1 MKRRIAWV
9 MAAFLC
15 VTSVPQGSFL
25 SMAAEESSTEA
36 ESEGSSSFMEETE
49 ESSAE
54 EEAAEPET
62 MLVENVE
69 TETGVTEIAATEAPE
84 TAASEATE
92 TEAPETAASE
102 AIETEAP
109 ETAAS
114 EATETEAPE
123 TAASEATETEAPE
136 TAAAETTGFRMQ
148 EAEMEEIAVL
158 SEDEKPSLVDAK
170 IELSADV
177 NLKAGVNFTAEDIT
191 VTISYSNGSS
201 WVMKQQPN
209 CDETDPYGNSIATE
223 ILDSE
228 GNRLYGS
235 IDKAGT
241 YTLYVSV
248 YVLGES
254 DRRTLG
260 KGLTIEVLENAA
272 TPFVLGAEEV
282 LESGHNY
289 RTFAPETSGYYWM
302 EGENIEE
309 PDIRDEAEN
318 EIGSIVAFGGENV
331 VSAYYL
337 EQGHTY
343 RFDLQKK
350 RSAGDSKATVRFTQ
364 VTEEW
369 NYEEAGIQDEEPGVH
384 YRLLRPK
391 TSTSYVF
398 STTGATLVIKNSKGE
413 DIFSDA
419 GWEWTLHRSF
429 ELDAAQTYLVGTYA
443 EPETGVYASL
453 AKYRALKNAE
463 LKYTWDACYLGF
475 DGLFADR
482 FQLKLTFDD
491 GYETVL
497 TDPEEEDIY
506 GNSLRN
512 MHFGEPGSTD
522 ENSRSMIRTV
532 KQEVYEAKV
541 YVNGNEIA
549 STQVNCQPID
559 FDALPEIRE
568 NQEVEIKDPK
578 IRQFYRYT
586 ADKNG
591 KYYGD
596 GVKLYTKTDTGWEWV
611 YPWYST
617 LKAGESY
624 LVYFDKEEPGK
635 ASFGID
641 EVHEHTYKTVIDKEA
656 TCTEAGSQHEECT
669 GCGDKKAATVI
680 PATGHQFT
688 TKTDKAATCGTAGSQ
703 HRECSVCGYKEAATA
718 IPATGKHNYITK
730 TDKAATCGTAGSQH
744 EECTVCGDKKA
755 ATTIPATGKHTYI
768 TKTDKAATCGAAGSQ
783 HEECSVCGYKEA
795 ATAIPATGSH
805 SFGAY
810 RTTVAATVLKAGTK
824 ERTCT
829 VCGEKETASIAKL
842 KATIRLSATKI
853 TVPLKK
859 TIAGPT
865 VTFGKGD
872 AIKSWKSLKT
882 SVVTVNSRT
891 GKLTGKK
898 AGTAKVTVTLKSGK
912 KATVTVTVKKITT
925 TKLKA
930 NRTAINLKKGKTFQ
944 LKVTVTPKNS
954 QEKVTY
960 KSSNTK
966 IAIVSSKGKITA
978 KKKGK
983 AVITITSGKKKITCK
998 VTVK

>member
-1 MKRRIAWV
+1 MKRRLAWV

-69 TETGVTEIAATEAPE
+69 TETGVTEITAAEAPE
-84 TAASEATE
+84 TAVSEAIE

-114 EATETEAPE
+114 EAIETEAPE
-123 TAASEATETEAPE
+123 TAAETTETEAPE
-136 TAAAETTGFRMQ
+136 TAAAETTGFRTQ
-148 EAEMEEIAVL
+148 EAETEEIAVL

-177 NLKAGVNFTAEDIT
+177 NLKAGVNFTDEDIT
-191 VTISYSNGSS
+191 VTISYSDGRT

-209 CDETDPYGNSIATE
+209 YDETDPYGNYVAIE

-260 KGLTIEVLENAA
+260 KGLTIEVRENAA

-289 RTFAPETSGYYWM
+289 RTFAPEASGYYWLEGVNM
-302 EGENIEE
+302 EN

-350 RSAGDSKATVRFTQ
+350 RSAGDSKATVRFAQ
-364 VTEEW
+364 VMEEW
-369 NYEEAGIQDEEPGVH
+369 NYEEAGIQDEEPGAH

-398 STTGATLVIKNSKGE
+398 STRGASLVIKNSKGE
-413 DIFSDA
+413 DIFNDA

-453 AKYRALKNAE
+453 AKYRTLKNAE

-522 ENSRSMIRTV
+522 ENSRSMVRIV

-549 STQVNCQPID
+549 STKVNCQPID
-559 FDALPEIRE
+559 FDALPEVRE

-578 IRQFYRYT
+578 IRQLYRYT

-591 KYYGD
+591 QYYGD
-596 GVKLYTKTDTGWEWV
+596 GVKLYTKTDTGWEWIN
-611 YPWYST
+611 PRYST

-624 LVYFDKEEPGK
+624 LVYFDKGEAGK
-635 ASFGID
+635 VSFGIN
-641 EVHEHTYKTVIDKEA
+641 EVHEHTYKTVIDKKA

-688 TKTDKAATCGTAGSQ
+688 TKIDKAATCG
-703 HRECSVCGYKEAATA
+703 E
-718 IPATGKHNYITK
+718 
-730 TDKAATCGTAGSQH
+730 AGSQH

-755 ATTIPATGKHTYI
+755 ATTIPATGKH
-768 TKTDKAATCGAAGSQ
+768 
-783 HEECSVCGYKEA
+783 
-795 ATAIPATGSH
+795 
-805 SFGAY
+805 SFSAY
-810 RTTVAATVLKAGTK
+810 RTTVAATVLKTGTK

-829 VCGEKETASIAKL
+829 VCGEKETASIAKR
-842 KATIRLSATKI
+842 KATIRLSAAKI

-912 KATVTVTVKKITT
+912 KATVIVTVKKITT

-930 NRTAINLKKGKTFQ
+930 NRKAITLKKGETFQ
-944 LKVTVTPKNS
+944 IKVTVTPKNS

-966 IAIVSSKGKITA
+966 IVTVSRKGKITA

>member
-1 MKRRIAWV
+1 MKRRLAWV

-69 TETGVTEIAATEAPE
+69 TETGVTEITAAEAPE
-84 TAASEATE
+84 TAV
-92 TEAPETAASE
+92 SE

-109 ETAAS
+109 ETAA
-114 EATETEAPE
+114 ET
-123 TAASEATETEAPE
+123 TETEAPE
-136 TAAAETTGFRMQ
+136 TAAAETTGFRTQ
-148 EAEMEEIAVL
+148 EAETEEIAVL

-177 NLKAGVNFTAEDIT
+177 NLKAGVNFTDEDIT
-191 VTISYSNGSS
+191 VTISYSDGRT

-209 CDETDPYGNSIATE
+209 YDETDPYGNYVAIE

-260 KGLTIEVLENAA
+260 KGLTIEVRENAA

-289 RTFAPETSGYYWM
+289 RTFAPEASGYYWLEGVNM
-302 EGENIEE
+302 EN

-350 RSAGDSKATVRFTQ
+350 RSAGDSKATVRFAQ
-364 VTEEW
+364 VMEEW
-369 NYEEAGIQDEEPGVH
+369 NYEEAGIQDEEPGAH

-398 STTGATLVIKNSKGE
+398 STRGASLVIKNSKGE
-413 DIFSDA
+413 DIFNDA

-453 AKYRALKNAE
+453 AKYRTLKNAE

-522 ENSRSMIRTV
+522 ENSRSMVRIV

-549 STQVNCQPID
+549 STKVNCQPID
-559 FDALPEIRE
+559 FDALPEVRE

-578 IRQFYRYT
+578 IRQLYRYT

-591 KYYGD
+591 QYYGD
-596 GVKLYTKTDTGWEWV
+596 GVKLYTKTDTGWEWIN
-611 YPWYST
+611 PRYST

-624 LVYFDKEEPGK
+624 LVYFDKGEAGK
-635 ASFGID
+635 VSFGIN
-641 EVHEHTYKTVIDKEA
+641 EVHEHTYKTVIDKKA

-688 TKTDKAATCGTAGSQ
+688 TKIDKAATCG
-703 HRECSVCGYKEAATA
+703 E
-718 IPATGKHNYITK
+718 
-730 TDKAATCGTAGSQH
+730 AGSQH

-755 ATTIPATGKHTYI
+755 ATTIPATGKH
-768 TKTDKAATCGAAGSQ
+768 
-783 HEECSVCGYKEA
+783 
-795 ATAIPATGSH
+795 
-805 SFGAY
+805 SFSAY
-810 RTTVAATVLKAGTK
+810 RTTVAATVLKTGTK

-829 VCGEKETASIAKL
+829 VCGEKETASIAKR
-842 KATIRLSATKI
+842 KATIRLSAAKI

-912 KATVTVTVKKITT
+912 KATVIVTVKKITT

-930 NRTAINLKKGKTFQ
+930 NRKAITLKKGETFQ
-944 LKVTVTPKNS
+944 IKVTVTPKNS

-966 IAIVSSKGKITA
+966 IVTVSRKGKITA

>member
-1 MKRRIAWV
+1 
-9 MAAFLC
+9 
-15 VTSVPQGSFL
+15 
-25 SMAAEESSTEA
+25 
-36 ESEGSSSFMEETE
+36 
-49 ESSAE
+49 
-54 EEAAEPET
+54 
-62 MLVENVE
+62 
-69 TETGVTEIAATEAPE
+69 
-84 TAASEATE
+84 
-92 TEAPETAASE
+92 
-102 AIETEAP
+102 
-109 ETAAS
+109 
-114 EATETEAPE
+114 
-123 TAASEATETEAPE
+123 
-136 TAAAETTGFRMQ
+136 MQ

-191 VTISYSNGSS
+191 VTISYSDGST

-248 YVLGES
+248 WVLGES

-260 KGLTIEVLENAA
+260 KGLTIEVRENAA

-302 EGENIEE
+302 EGENIEN

-318 EIGSIVAFGGENV
+318 EIGSIIKFGGENF

-343 RFDLQKK
+343 RFGLQKQ
-350 RSAGDSKATVRFTQ
+350 RSAGNSKATVSFAQ

-369 NYEEAGIQDEEPGVH
+369 NYEETGIQDEEPGAH

-398 STTGATLVIKNSKGE
+398 STTGASLVIKNSKGE
-413 DIFSDA
+413 DIFNDA
-419 GWEWTLHRSF
+419 GGEWTLHRSF

-443 EPETGVYASL
+443 EPETGVRASL
-453 AKYRALKNAE
+453 AKYRTLKNAE

-568 NQEVEIKDPK
+568 NQEVEIKDLK

-669 GCGDKKAATVI
+669 GCGDKKATTVI

-718 IPATGKHNYITK
+718 IPATGKHTYITK
-730 TDKAATCGTAGSQH
+730 TDKAATCGAAGSQH

-768 TKTDKAATCGAAGSQ
+768 TKVDKAATCGAAGSQ

-795 ATAIPATGSH
+795 ATAIPATGKHTYITKTDKAATCGAAGSQHEECTVCGDKKAATTIPATGKH

-930 NRTAINLKKGKTFQ
+930 NRTEINLEKGKTFQ

-966 IAIVSSKGKITA
+966 IATVTSKGKITA

>member
-1 MKRRIAWV
+1 MKRRLAWV

-54 EEAAEPET
+54 EETAESET

-69 TETGVTEIAATEAPE
+69 TETGVTEP
-84 TAASEATE
+84 
-92 TEAPETAASE
+92 
-102 AIETEAP
+102 IETEAP

-123 TAASEATETEAPE
+123 TAASEPIETEAPE
-136 TAAAETTGFRMQ
+136 TAAAETIDFRMQ
-148 EAEMEEIAVL
+148 EAEMGEIAVL

-177 NLKAGVNFTAEDIT
+177 NLKAGVNFTDEDIT
-191 VTISYSNGSS
+191 VTISYSDGSTR
-201 WVMKQQPN
+201 VMKQQPN
-209 CDETDPYGNSIATE
+209 CDETDPYGNSIAIE

-228 GNRLYGS
+228 GNRLYGCS
-235 IDKAGT
+235 LDKAGD

-248 YVLGES
+248 WVLGES

-260 KGLTIEVLENAA
+260 KGLTIEVRENAA

-318 EIGSIVAFGGENV
+318 EIGTIINFGSENV

-343 RFDLQKK
+343 HFDLQKK
-350 RSAGDSKATVRFTQ
+350 RNVGNSQATVGFNQ

-369 NYEEAGIQDEEPGVH
+369 NYEEAGIQDEEPGPH

-398 STTGATLVIKNSKGE
+398 STTGAGVVIRNSKGE
-413 DIFSDA
+413 DIFNDA
-419 GWEWTLHRSF
+419 GGEHTLHRSF
-429 ELDAAQTYLVGTYA
+429 ELDAAQTYLVGTWA
-443 EPETGVYASL
+443 EPDAGVYASL
-453 AKYRALKNAE
+453 AKYRTLKSAE
-463 LKYTWDACYLGF
+463 LKYTGDACYLGF
-475 DGLFADR
+475 DGLFADM

-522 ENSRSMIRTV
+522 ENSRSMVRIV
-532 KQEVYEAKV
+532 NEEVYEVKV
-541 YVNGNEIA
+541 YIDGKEIA
-549 STQVNCQPID
+549 STKVNCQPID
-559 FDALPEIRE
+559 FEALPEIKE
-568 NQEVEIKDPK
+568 NQEVEVKDPK

-669 GCGDKKAATVI
+669 GCGDKKAATAI
-680 PATGHQFT
+680 PALGHQFT
-688 TKTDKAATCGTAGSQ
+688 TKTDKAATCGSAGSQ

-718 IPATGKHNYITK
+718 
-730 TDKAATCGTAGSQH
+730 
-744 EECTVCGDKKA
+744 
-755 ATTIPATGKHTYI
+755 IPATGKHTYI

-783 HEECSVCGYKEA
+783 HEECTVCGDKKA
-795 ATAIPATGSH
+795 ATTIPATGKH

-810 RTTVAATVLKAGTK
+810 RTTVEATVMKTGTK

-842 KATIRLSATKI
+842 KATIRLSAAKI

-872 AIKSWKSLKT
+872 AIKNWKSAKT
-882 SVVTVNSRT
+882 SVVTVNSKT

-930 NRTAINLKKGKTFQ
+930 NRTAIILKKGKTFQ

-966 IAIVSSKGKITA
+966 IATVSSKGKITA

-983 AVITITSGKKKITCK
+983 TVITITSGKKKITCK

>member
-1 MKRRIAWV
+1 MKRRLAWV

-84 TAASEATE
+84 TAVSEATE

-102 AIETEAP
+102 PI
-109 ETAAS
+109 
-114 EATETEAPE
+114 
-123 TAASEATETEAPE
+123 ETEAPE
-136 TAAAETTGFRMQ
+136 TAAAETIDFRMQ

-177 NLKAGVNFTAEDIT
+177 NLKAGVDLTAEDIT
-191 VTISYSNGSS
+191 VTISYSDGST

-248 YVLGES
+248 WVLGES

-260 KGLTIEVLENAA
+260 KGLTIEVRENAA

-282 LESGHNY
+282 LESGHSY
-289 RTFAPETSGYYWM
+289 RTFAPETSGYYWL

-350 RSAGDSKATVRFTQ
+350 RDAGDSKATVRFTQ

-369 NYEEAGIQDEEPGVH
+369 NYEEAGIQDEEPGAH

-398 STTGATLVIKNSKGE
+398 STTGASLVIRNSKGE
-413 DIFSDA
+413 DIFNDA

-429 ELDAAQTYLVGTYA
+429 ELDADQTYLVGTYA
-443 EPETGVYASL
+443 ESETGVYASL
-453 AKYRALKNAE
+453 AKYRTLKNAE

-497 TDPEEEDIY
+497 TDPEKEDIY

-522 ENSRSMIRTV
+522 ENSRSMVRIV
-532 KQEVYEAKV
+532 NEEVYEVKV
-541 YVNGNEIA
+541 YINGKEIA

-617 LKAGESY
+617 LKEGESY

-669 GCGDKKAATVI
+669 GCGAKKAATVI

-718 IPATGKHNYITK
+718 IPATGKHTYITK
-730 TDKAATCGTAGSQH
+730 VDKAATCGEAGSQH

-755 ATTIPATGKHTYI
+755 ATTIPATGKH
-768 TKTDKAATCGAAGSQ
+768 
-783 HEECSVCGYKEA
+783 
-795 ATAIPATGSH
+795 

-824 ERTCT
+824 EHTCT
-829 VCGEKETASIAKL
+829 VCGEKETASVAKL

-930 NRTAINLKKGKTFQ
+930 NRTAITLKKGKAFQ

-966 IAIVSSKGKITA
+966 IATVTSKGKITA

>member
-1 MKRRIAWV
+1 M
-9 MAAFLC
+9 
-15 VTSVPQGSFL
+15 
-25 SMAAEESSTEA
+25 
-36 ESEGSSSFMEETE
+36 
-49 ESSAE
+49 
-54 EEAAEPET
+54 
-62 MLVENVE
+62 
-69 TETGVTEIAATEAPE
+69 
-84 TAASEATE
+84 
-92 TEAPETAASE
+92 
-102 AIETEAP
+102 
-109 ETAAS
+109 
-114 EATETEAPE
+114 
-123 TAASEATETEAPE
+123 
-136 TAAAETTGFRMQ
+136 
-148 EAEMEEIAVL
+148 
-158 SEDEKPSLVDAK
+158 
-170 IELSADV
+170 
-177 NLKAGVNFTAEDIT
+177 
-191 VTISYSNGSS
+191 
-201 WVMKQQPN
+201 
-209 CDETDPYGNSIATE
+209 
-223 ILDSE
+223 
-228 GNRLYGS
+228 
-235 IDKAGT
+235 
-241 YTLYVSV
+241 
-248 YVLGES
+248 
-254 DRRTLG
+254 
-260 KGLTIEVLENAA
+260 
-272 TPFVLGAEEV
+272 
-282 LESGHNY
+282 LESGHSY
-289 RTFAPETSGYYWM
+289 RTFAPETSGYYWLEGVNM
-302 EGENIEE
+302 ED

-318 EIGSIVAFGGENV
+318 EIGSIVEFGGENF

-350 RSAGDSKATVRFTQ
+350 RDAGDSQATVSFAQ

-369 NYEEAGIQDEEPGVH
+369 NYEEAGIQDEEPGPH

-398 STTGATLVIKNSKGE
+398 STTGASLVIRNSKGE
-413 DIFSDA
+413 DIFNDA
-419 GWEWTLHRSF
+419 GGEWTLHRSF

-443 EPETGVYASL
+443 EPETGVRASL
-453 AKYRALKNAE
+453 AKYRTLKNAE

-522 ENSRSMIRTV
+522 ENSRSMVRIV
-532 KQEVYEAKV
+532 NEEVYEVKV
-541 YVNGNEIA
+541 YINGKEIA

-559 FDALPEIRE
+559 YEALPEIKE

-688 TKTDKAATCGTAGSQ
+688 TKTDKAATCGAAGSQ

-718 IPATGKHNYITK
+718 IPATGKHTYITK
-730 TDKAATCGTAGSQH
+730 VDKAATCGEAGSQH

-755 ATTIPATGKHTYI
+755 ATTIPATGKH
-768 TKTDKAATCGAAGSQ
+768 
-783 HEECSVCGYKEA
+783 
-795 ATAIPATGSH
+795 

-810 RTTVAATVLKAGTK
+810 RTTVEATVMKTGIK

-842 KATIRLSATKI
+842 KATIRLSAAKI

-872 AIKSWKSLKT
+872 AIKSWKSAKT

-930 NRTAINLKKGKTFQ
+930 NRTAINLKKGKAFQ

-966 IAIVSSKGKITA
+966 IATVTSKGKITA

>member
-1 MKRRIAWV
+1 MKRRLAWV

-54 EEAAEPET
+54 EETAESET

-69 TETGVTEIAATEAPE
+69 TETGVTEAIETEALETAVSEATETEVPE
-84 TAASEATE
+84 TAASE
-92 TEAPETAASE
+92 P
-102 AIETEAP
+102 IETEAP

-123 TAASEATETEAPE
+123 TAASEPIETEAPE
-136 TAAAETTGFRMQ
+136 TAAAETIDFRMK

-158 SEDEKPSLVDAK
+158 YEDEKPSLVDAK

-177 NLKAGVNFTAEDIT
+177 NLKAGVNFTDEDIT
-191 VTISYSNGSS
+191 VTISYSDGST
-201 WVMKQQPN
+201 WEMKQQPN
-209 CDETDPYGNSIATE
+209 CDETDPYGNSIAIE

-228 GNRLYGS
+228 GNRLYGCS
-235 IDKAGT
+235 LDKAGD

-248 YVLGES
+248 WVLGES

-260 KGLTIEVLENAA
+260 KGLTIEVRENAA

-302 EGENIEE
+302 EGENIEN

-318 EIGSIVAFGGENV
+318 EIGSIIKFGGENF

-350 RSAGDSKATVRFTQ
+350 RDAGDSQATVSFAQ

-369 NYEEAGIQDEEPGVH
+369 NYEEAGIQDEEPGPH
-384 YRLLRPK
+384 YLLLRPK

-398 STTGATLVIKNSKGE
+398 STTGASLVIKNSKGE
-413 DIFSDA
+413 DIFNDA
-419 GWEWTLHRSF
+419 GGEHTLHRSF
-429 ELDAAQTYLVGTYA
+429 ELDAAQTYLVGTWA
-443 EPETGVYASL
+443 EPDAGVYASL
-453 AKYRALKNAE
+453 AKYRTLKSAE
-463 LKYTWDACYLGF
+463 LKYTGDACYLGF
-475 DGLFADR
+475 DGLFADM

-522 ENSRSMIRTV
+522 ENSRSMVRIV
-532 KQEVYEAKV
+532 NEEVYEVKV
-541 YVNGNEIA
+541 YINGKEIA

-559 FDALPEIRE
+559 YEALPEIKE

-688 TKTDKAATCGTAGSQ
+688 IKTDKAATCGAAGSQ

-718 IPATGKHNYITK
+718 ISATGKHTYITK
-730 TDKAATCGTAGSQH
+730 ADKAATCGEAGSQH

-755 ATTIPATGKHTYI
+755 ATTIPATGKH
-768 TKTDKAATCGAAGSQ
+768 
-783 HEECSVCGYKEA
+783 
-795 ATAIPATGSH
+795 

-810 RTTVAATVLKAGTK
+810 RTTVEATVMKTGIK

-829 VCGEKETASIAKL
+829 VCGEKETASIAKP
-842 KATIRLSATKI
+842 KATIRLSAAKI

-872 AIKSWKSLKT
+872 AIKSWKSAKT
-882 SVVTVNSRT
+882 SVVTVNSKT

-930 NRTAINLKKGKTFQ
+930 NRTAITLKKGKAFQ

-966 IAIVSSKGKITA
+966 IATVTSKGKITA

>member
-1 MKRRIAWV
+1 
-9 MAAFLC
+9 MAVLLC
-15 VTSVPQGSFL
+15 AASVPQGVFPA
-25 SMAAEESSTEA
+25 MAAEEISTET
-36 ESEGSSSFMEETE
+36 ESENSLSLMAETE
-49 ESSAE
+49 ESSAAE
-54 EEAAEPET
+54 ETATPATMAAENQEAET
-62 MLVENVE
+62 GMTEITVTETVE
-69 TETGVTEIAATEAPE
+69 TEVPETVTEPI
-84 TAASEATE
+84 E
-92 TEAPETAASE
+92 TEVPEKVTE
-102 AIETEAP
+102 PIETEAP
-109 ETAAS
+109 ETVT
-114 EATETEAPE
+114 EPIETEAPE
-123 TAASEATETEAPE
+123 TVTEPIETEVPE
-136 TAAAETTGFRMQ
+136 TAATEIPASEMAGFRTQ
-148 EAEMEEIAVL
+148 EAEEIAVL
-158 SEDEKPSLVDAK
+158 SEDEKPTLVDAK

-177 NLKAGVNFTAEDIT
+177 NLKTGVDFTAEDIT
-191 VTISYSNGSS
+191 VTISYSDGST

-209 CDETDPYGNSIATE
+209 YDETDPYGNYIAIE

-235 IDKAGT
+235 IDKAGD

-254 DRRTLG
+254 DRRNLG
-260 KGLTIEVLENAA
+260 DGLPITVRENAA
-272 TPFVLGAEEV
+272 TPLVSGAEEV

-289 RTFAPETSGYYWM
+289 RTFAPETSGYYWL
-302 EGENIEE
+302 EGVNIEN
-309 PDIRDEAEN
+309 PDIRDESEN
-318 EIGSIVAFGGENV
+318 EIGNIVAFGGEDV

-350 RSAGDSKATVRFTQ
+350 RSVGDSKATVRFAQ

-369 NYEEAGIQDEEPGVH
+369 NYEEAGIQDEEPGPH

-398 STTGATLVIKNSKGE
+398 STKGATLVIKNSKGE
-413 DIFSDA
+413 DIFNDA

-453 AKYRALKNAE
+453 AKKRTLKSAE

-475 DGLFADR
+475 DGLFADM

-491 GYETVL
+491 GYETIL
-497 TDPEEEDIY
+497 SDIDDEDIY

-532 KQEVYEAKV
+532 KQEVYEVKV

-549 STQVNCQPID
+549 STRVNCQPID
-559 FDALPEIRE
+559 FEALPEIKE

-591 KYYGD
+591 QYYGD
-596 GVKLYTKTDTGWEWV
+596 GVKLYAKTDTGWEWV
-611 YPWYST
+611 NPRYST

-624 LVYFDKEEPGK
+624 LVYFDKEEAGK
-635 ASFGID
+635 ASFGIN

-669 GCGDKKAATVI
+669 GCGDKKVATTI
-680 PATGHQFT
+680 PATGHKFT
-688 TKTDKAATCGTAGSQ
+688 TKVDKAATCGVTGSQ
-703 HRECSVCGYKEAATA
+703 HRECTVCGYKEAATEIPA
-718 IPATGKHNYITK
+718 NGKHSYTTKVDKAATCGEAGSQHEECTVCGARKPATSIPATGKHTYTTK
-730 TDKAATCGTAGSQH
+730 VDKAATCGAAGSQH

-755 ATTIPATGKHTYI
+755 ATTIPATGKH
-768 TKTDKAATCGAAGSQ
+768 
-783 HEECSVCGYKEA
+783 
-795 ATAIPATGSH
+795 
-805 SFGAY
+805 SFGDY
-810 RTTVAATVLKAGTK
+810 QTVTEATVLKVGTK
-824 ERTCT
+824 ERTCS

-842 KATIRLSATKI
+842 PKTIKLSATKI
-853 TVPLKK
+853 TVPLGK

-882 SVVTVNSRT
+882 SVVTVNSKT
-891 GKLTGKK
+891 GKLTGKR

-912 KATVTVTVKKITT
+912 KATVTVTVKKIITT

-930 NRTAINLKKGKTFQ
+930 NKTAVILKKGKSFQ

-954 QEKVTY
+954 QEKVSY

-966 IAIVSSKGKITA
+966 IATVTGKGKITA

-983 AVITITSGKKKITCK
+983 DVITITSGTKKITCK

>member
-1 MKRRIAWV
+1 
-9 MAAFLC
+9 
-15 VTSVPQGSFL
+15 
-25 SMAAEESSTEA
+25 
-36 ESEGSSSFMEETE
+36 MEETE

-62 MLVENVE
+62 ILVENVE
-69 TETGVTEIAATEAPE
+69 TETGVTEITATEAPE
-84 TAASEATE
+84 TAASE
-92 TEAPETAASE
+92 P
-102 AIETEAP
+102 I
-109 ETAAS
+109 
-114 EATETEAPE
+114 
-123 TAASEATETEAPE
+123 ETEAPE
-136 TAAAETTGFRMQ
+136 TAAAETTDFRMQ
-148 EAEMEEIAVL
+148 EAETEEIAVL
-158 SEDEKPSLVDAK
+158 SENEKPSLVDAK

-191 VTISYSNGSS
+191 VTISYSDGRT

-209 CDETDPYGNSIATE
+209 CDETDPYGNYIAIE
-223 ILDSE
+223 LLDSE
-228 GNRLYGS
+228 GNLLYGS

-248 YVLGES
+248 HVLGES

-260 KGLTIEVLENAA
+260 KGLTIEVRENAA

-282 LESGHNY
+282 LESGHSY
-289 RTFAPETSGYYWM
+289 RTFAPETSGYYWLEGVNM
-302 EGENIEE
+302 ED

-318 EIGSIVAFGGENV
+318 EIGSIVEFGGENF

-350 RSAGDSKATVRFTQ
+350 RDAGDSQATVSFAQ

-369 NYEEAGIQDEEPGVH
+369 NYEEAGIQDEEPGPH

-398 STTGATLVIKNSKGE
+398 STTGASLVIRNSKGE
-413 DIFSDA
+413 DIFNDA
-419 GWEWTLHRSF
+419 GGEWTLHRSF

-443 EPETGVYASL
+443 EPETGVRASL
-453 AKYRALKNAE
+453 AKYRTLKNAE

-522 ENSRSMIRTV
+522 ENSRSMVRIV
-532 KQEVYEAKV
+532 NEEVYEVKV
-541 YVNGNEIA
+541 YINGKEIA

-559 FDALPEIRE
+559 YEALPEIKE

-669 GCGDKKAATVI
+669 GCGAKKAATVI

-688 TKTDKAATCGTAGSQ
+688 TKTDKAATCGAAGSQ

-718 IPATGKHNYITK
+718 IPATGKHTYITK
-730 TDKAATCGTAGSQH
+730 VDKAATCGEAGSQH

-755 ATTIPATGKHTYI
+755 ATTIPATGKH
-768 TKTDKAATCGAAGSQ
+768 
-783 HEECSVCGYKEA
+783 
-795 ATAIPATGSH
+795 

-810 RTTVAATVLKAGTK
+810 RTTVEATVMKTGIK

-842 KATIRLSATKI
+842 KATIRLSAAKI

-872 AIKSWKSLKT
+872 AIKSWKSAKT

-925 TKLKA
+925 KKLKA
-930 NRTAINLKKGKTFQ
+930 NRTAITLKKGKTFQ
-944 LKVTVTPKNS
+944 LKVTVAPKNS

-966 IAIVSSKGKITA
+966 IATVSSKGKITA

-998 VTVK
+998 VNVK

>member
-1 MKRRIAWV
+1 
-9 MAAFLC
+9 
-15 VTSVPQGSFL
+15 
-25 SMAAEESSTEA
+25 
-36 ESEGSSSFMEETE
+36 MEETE

-54 EEAAEPET
+54 EETAEPES

-69 TETGVTEIAATEAPE
+69 TETGVTEI
-84 TAASEATE
+84 TAA
-92 TEAPETAASE
+92 EAPETAASE

-114 EATETEAPE
+114 EAIETKAPE
-123 TAASEATETEAPE
+123 TADSEAIETEAPE
-136 TAAAETTGFRMQ
+136 TAAAETTDFRMQ
-148 EAEMEEIAVL
+148 EAETEEIAVL
-158 SEDEKPSLVDAK
+158 SENEKPSLVDAK

-191 VTISYSNGSS
+191 VTISYSDGSTLE
-201 WVMKQQPN
+201 MKQQPN
-209 CDETDPYGNSIATE
+209 CDETDPYGNYVAIE
-223 ILDSE
+223 LLDSE

-248 YVLGES
+248 WVLGES

-260 KGLTIEVLENAA
+260 KGLTIEVRENAA
-272 TPFVLGAEEV
+272 TPFVLGAEEM
-282 LESGHNY
+282 LESGHSY
-289 RTFAPETSGYYWM
+289 RTFAPETSGYYWL

-369 NYEEAGIQDEEPGVH
+369 NYEEAGIQDEEPGAH

-398 STTGATLVIKNSKGE
+398 STRGASLVIKNSKGE
-413 DIFSDA
+413 DIFNGA
-419 GWEWTLHRSF
+419 GWDWTLHRSF

-443 EPETGVYASL
+443 EPDTGVYASL
-453 AKYRALKNAE
+453 AKYRTLKNAE

-522 ENSRSMIRTV
+522 ENSRSMVRIV
-532 KQEVYEAKV
+532 NEEVYEVKV
-541 YVNGNEIA
+541 YINGKEIA

-559 FDALPEIRE
+559 FEALPEIRE

-578 IRQFYRYT
+578 IRQLYRYT

-591 KYYGD
+591 QYYGD
-596 GVKLYTKTDTGWEWV
+596 GVKLYTKTDTGWEWIN
-611 YPWYST
+611 PRYST

-624 LVYFDKEEPGK
+624 LVYFDKGEAGK
-635 ASFGID
+635 VSFGIN

-656 TCTEAGSQHEECT
+656 TCTE
-669 GCGDKKAATVI
+669 
-680 PATGHQFT
+680 
-688 TKTDKAATCGTAGSQ
+688 AGSQ

-718 IPATGKHNYITK
+718 IPATGKHTYITK
-730 TDKAATCGTAGSQH
+730 VDKAATCGAAGRQH

-755 ATTIPATGKHTYI
+755 ATTILATGK
-768 TKTDKAATCGAAGSQ
+768 
-783 HEECSVCGYKEA
+783 
-795 ATAIPATGSH
+795 H

-824 ERTCT
+824 ERSCT
-829 VCGEKETASIAKL
+829 VCGEKETASIAKR
-842 KATIRLSATKI
+842 KATIRLSAAKI

-872 AIKSWKSLKT
+872 AIKSWKSART
-882 SVVTVNSRT
+882 SVVTVNSKT

-898 AGTAKVTVTLKSGK
+898 SGTAKVTVTLKSGK
-912 KATVTVTVKKITT
+912 KATVIVTVKKITT
-925 TKLKA
+925 KKLKA

-960 KSSNTK
+960 KSSKPK
-966 IAIVSSKGKITA
+966 IATVSRKGKITA

>member
-1 MKRRIAWV
+1 
-9 MAAFLC
+9 
-15 VTSVPQGSFL
+15 
-25 SMAAEESSTEA
+25 
-36 ESEGSSSFMEETE
+36 MEETE

-54 EEAAEPET
+54 EEAAEPES

-69 TETGVTEIAATEAPE
+69 TETGVTEAPETEAPE
-84 TAASEATE
+84 TAVSEAIE

-109 ETAAS
+109 ETAA
-114 EATETEAPE
+114 TEPI
-123 TAASEATETEAPE
+123 ETEAPE
-136 TAAAETTGFRMQ
+136 TAAAETTDFRMQ
-148 EAEMEEIAVL
+148 EAETEEIAVL
-158 SEDEKPSLVDAK
+158 SENEKPSLVDAK

-191 VTISYSNGSS
+191 VTISYSDGRT

-209 CDETDPYGNSIATE
+209 CDETDPYGNYVAIE
-223 ILDSE
+223 LLDSE

-248 YVLGES
+248 WVLGES

-260 KGLTIEVLENAA
+260 KGLTIEVRENAA
-272 TPFVLGAEEV
+272 TPFVLGAEEM
-282 LESGHNY
+282 LESGHSY
-289 RTFAPETSGYYWM
+289 RTFAPETSGYYWL

-369 NYEEAGIQDEEPGVH
+369 NYEEAGIQDEEPGAH

-398 STTGATLVIKNSKGE
+398 STRGASLVIKNSKGE
-413 DIFSDA
+413 DIFNDA
-419 GWEWTLHRSF
+419 GWDWTLHRSF

-453 AKYRALKNAE
+453 AKYRTLKNAE
-463 LKYTWDACYLGF
+463 LKYTWDVCYLGF

-522 ENSRSMIRTV
+522 ENSRSMVRIV

-549 STQVNCQPID
+549 STEVNCQPID

-578 IRQFYRYT
+578 IRQLYRYT

-591 KYYGD
+591 QYYGD
-596 GVKLYTKTDTGWEWV
+596 GVKLYTKTDTGWEWIN
-611 YPWYST
+611 PRYST

-624 LVYFDKEEPGK
+624 LVYFDKGEAGK
-635 ASFGID
+635 VSFGIN

-656 TCTEAGSQHEECT
+656 TCTE
-669 GCGDKKAATVI
+669 
-680 PATGHQFT
+680 
-688 TKTDKAATCGTAGSQ
+688 AGSQ

-718 IPATGKHNYITK
+718 IPATGKHTYITK
-730 TDKAATCGTAGSQH
+730 VDKAATCGAAGSQH

-755 ATTIPATGKHTYI
+755 ATTIPATGKH
-768 TKTDKAATCGAAGSQ
+768 
-783 HEECSVCGYKEA
+783 
-795 ATAIPATGSH
+795 

-824 ERTCT
+824 ERSCT
-829 VCGEKETASIAKL
+829 VCGEKETASIAKR
-842 KATIRLSATKI
+842 KATIRLSAAKI

-872 AIKSWKSLKT
+872 AIKSWKSART
-882 SVVTVNSRT
+882 SVVTVNSKT

-898 AGTAKVTVTLKSGK
+898 SGTAKVTVTLKSGK

-930 NRTAINLKKGKTFQ
+930 NRKAINLKKGKTFQ
-944 LKVTVTPKNS
+944 LKVTVTPRNS

-960 KSSNTK
+960 KSSKPK
-966 IAIVSSKGKITA
+966 IATVSRKGKITA

>member
-1 MKRRIAWV
+1 MKRRLAWV

-25 SMAAEESSTEA
+25 SMAAEESSTEE

-62 MLVENVE
+62 ILVENVE
-69 TETGVTEIAATEAPE
+69 TETGVTEITAAEAPETAASEAIETEAPE
-84 TAASEATE
+84 TAASEPIE

-114 EATETEAPE
+114 EPI
-123 TAASEATETEAPE
+123 ETEAPE
-136 TAAAETTGFRMQ
+136 TAAAETTDFRMQ

-177 NLKAGVNFTAEDIT
+177 NLKAGVNFTDEDIT
-191 VTISYSNGSS
+191 VTISYSDGSTR
-201 WVMKQQPN
+201 VMKQQPN
-209 CDETDPYGNSIATE
+209 CDETDPYGNSIAIE

-228 GNRLYGS
+228 ENRLYGS

-248 YVLGES
+248 WVLGES

-260 KGLTIEVLENAA
+260 KGLTIEVRENAA

-282 LESGHNY
+282 LESGHSY
-289 RTFAPETSGYYWM
+289 RTFEPETSGYYWL

-350 RSAGDSKATVRFTQ
+350 RSAGDSKATVSFAQ

-369 NYEEAGIQDEEPGVH
+369 NYEEAGIQDEEPGAH

-398 STTGATLVIKNSKGE
+398 STTGASLVIKNSKGE
-413 DIFSDA
+413 DIFNDA

-443 EPETGVYASL
+443 EPETGVRASL
-453 AKYRALKNAE
+453 AKYRTLKNAE

-522 ENSRSMIRTV
+522 ENSRSMVRIV

-641 EVHEHTYKTVIDKEA
+641 EVHEHTYKTVIDKKA

-688 TKTDKAATCGTAGSQ
+688 TKTDKAATCGAAGSQ

-718 IPATGKHNYITK
+718 
-730 TDKAATCGTAGSQH
+730 
-744 EECTVCGDKKA
+744 
-755 ATTIPATGKHTYI
+755 IPATGKHTYI

-783 HEECSVCGYKEA
+783 HEECTVCGDKKA
-795 ATAIPATGSH
+795 ATTIPATGKH

-930 NRTAINLKKGKTFQ
+930 NRTAINLKQGKSFQ

-966 IAIVSSKGKITA
+966 IATVTGKGKITA